1 MVAPN
6 ERVTMRPAREI
17 RRGLFFTAMN
27 ANRPKARNDA
37 STAAIIGG
45 FGYF

>member
-1 MVAPN
+1 MSEKPCAPP
-6 ERVTMRPAREI
+6 ERFGGV
-17 RRGLFFTAMN
+17 LFFTAMN

-37 STAAIIGG
+37 STAAIMGG